1 MEEFLRYVLGSL
13 VEFPEEVVIKKTE
26 TPSSVAFLVRARQS
40 DIPKIIGKS
49 GHTIRALRTLLNAS
63 AQKRNMKATLEII
76 EP

>member
-13 VEFPEEVVIKKTE
+13 VEFPEDVVIKKKE
-26 TPSSVAFLVRARQS
+26 TPSTVKILVAARAS

-49 GHTIRALRTLLNAS
+49 GNTIRALRTLLNAS
-63 AQKRNMKATLEII
+63 AEKRNMTATLEII

>member
-1 MEEFLRYVLGSL
+1 MEEFLRYVIGSL
-13 VEFPEEVVIKKTE
+13 VEFPEDVVLKKTE
-26 TPSSVAFLVRARQS
+26 TPSTVSFLVAARAS

-63 AQKRNMKATLEII
+63 ADKRNMTATLEFI

>member
-1 MEEFLRYVLGSL
+1 MEEFLRYVIGSL
-13 VEFPEEVVIKKTE
+13 VEFPEDVVLKKTE
-26 TPSSVAFLVRARQS
+26 TPSTVSFLVAARSS

-63 AQKRNMKATLEII
+63 ADKRNMTATLEII

>member
-13 VEFPEEVVIKKTE
+13 VEFSEDVIIKKTE
-26 TPSSVAFLVRARQS
+26 TPANVGFLVAARPS

-49 GHTIRALRTLLNAS
+49 GNTIRALRTLLNAS
-63 AQKRNMKATLEII
+63 ADKRNMSATLEII

>member
-1 MEEFLRYVLGSL
+1 MEEFLRYVIGSL
-13 VEFPEEVVIKKTE
+13 VEFPEDVVIKKTE
-26 TPSSVAFLVRARQS
+26 TPSTVSFLVAARVS

-63 AQKRNMKATLEII
+63 ADKRNMTATLEII

>member
-1 MEEFLRYVLGSL
+1 MEEFLRYVIGSL
-13 VEFPEEVVIKKTE
+13 VEFPEDVVLKKTE
-26 TPSSVAFLVRARQS
+26 TPSTVIFLVAARAS

-63 AQKRNMKATLEII
+63 ADKRNMTATLEII

>member
-1 MEEFLRYVLGSL
+1 MEEFLRFVLGSL
-13 VEFPEEVVIKKTE
+13 VEFPEDVIIKKNE
-26 TPSSVAFLVRARQS
+26 TSSCVSFFVTSRQS

-63 AQKRNMKATLEII
+63 AQKRNLTAKLEII

>member
-1 MEEFLRYVLGSL
+1 MEEFLRYVIGSL
-13 VEFPEEVVIKKTE
+13 VEFPEGVVIKKTE
-26 TPSSVAFLVRARQS
+26 TPSTVSFLVAARAS

-63 AQKRNMKATLEII
+63 ADKRNMTATLEII